1 MSVGLGEPDD
11 GPAVVALGGGH
22 GLAASLAGLRRVTPR
37 LTAVVT
43 VADNG
48 GSSGRLRAE
57 LGVLPPGDLR
67 QALAALCRDD
77 EWGRTWARV
86 LQHRFPR
93 GGELHGHAL
102 GNLLI
107 VTLWDLLG
115 DLVGGLDWVGRL
127 LGAEGRVL
135 PMAAVP
141 LDITAAVRGLDRREP
156 DAVTEVRGQVQVAT
170 TAGEVTAVT
179 LVPSGP
185 PACPEAVAAVRAA
198 DWVVLGPGSWF
209 TSVIPHL
216 LVPELADALRRSAGR
231 RLVTLNLAEQPGET
245 AGLTP
250 AAHLGVL
257 AAHAPQM
264 RVDVVLADDSAS
276 ANDKGE
282 LEDAVQQL
290 GASLVVAPLRRSDGT
305 PRHDPRLLADAYAA
319 VMAP

>member
-1 MSVGLGEPDD
+1 VSAERRED
-11 GPAVVALGGGH
+11 GPKVVAFGGGH
-22 GLAASLAGLRRVTPR
+22 GLAASLTALRRVASE

-77 EWGRTWARV
+77 EWGRTWAEV

-93 GGELHGHAL
+93 GEELHEHAL

-115 DLVGGLDWVGRL
+115 DHVRGLDWVGRL
-127 LGAEGRVL
+127 LGSAGRVL

-141 LDITAAVRGLDRREP
+141 LDIIATVRGLDPLAP
-156 DAVTEVRGQVQVAT
+156 DSLSRVCGQVQVAT
-170 TAGEVTAVT
+170 TPGEVAAVA
-179 LVPSGP
+179 LEPDSP
-185 PACPEAVAAVRAA
+185 PACPEAVEAVHAA

-216 LVPELADALRRSAGR
+216 LVPELAAALRETSAR
-231 RLVTLNLAEQPGET
+231 RLLTLNLAEQPGET
-245 AGLTP
+245 SGFTP
-250 AAHLGVL
+250 TSYLGVFR
-257 AAHAPQM
+257 AHAPQQE
-264 RVDVVLADDSAS
+264 VDVVLVDAATS
-276 ANDKGE
+276 ANDRARLADLAE
-282 LEDAVQQL
+282 EV
-290 GASLVVAPLRRSDGT
+290 GATLAVAPLRRTDGSA
-305 PRHDPRLLADAYAA
+305 RHDPGLLSAAYAS
-319 VMAP
+319 VMVG